1 MLFRADSKPSDGQLQ
16 QAIDDTALIVS
27 NLDAVIAGQAGAYD
41 VNDFANGV
49 QSASQL
55 RFIVSGFL
63 NTLQHNPP
71 KPLLAK
77 LEQALQTFLVDPNG
91 LASFFKPTDING
103 TRDLVSTQLQN
114 VHDDIDIIVN
124 P

>member
-49 QSASQL
+49 QSASQ
-55 RFIVSGFL
+55 VAHGVW
-63 NTLQHNPP
+63 
-71 KPLLAK
+71 A
-77 LEQALQTFLVDPNG
+77 G
-91 LASFFKPTDING
+91 
-103 TRDLVSTQLQN
+103 
-114 VHDDIDIIVN
+114 
-124 P
+124 